1 MHNFATNLP
10 HYIISCDRHG
20 GGQFLSGG
28 RHGNL
33 ETTKQTKTSSLG
45 ANSNLVFVLPLHLK
59 TLGVKIDQFLTWDS
73 HIDQISK
80 KISSGISAMKKIK
93 DFTNSDTLKS
103 VYYGLVQ
110 PHFDYCCEVWNS
122 INRGQSERLQKL
134 HNRCARIIMNFKDEP
149 GQSQMALDQLGWISL
164 EERRKHIMARLMF
177 KVVNNLAPSRDEDLI
192 NVPEF

>member
-1 MHNFATNLP
+1 
-10 HYIISCDRHG
+10 
-20 GGQFLSGG
+20 
-28 RHGNL
+28 
-33 ETTKQTKTSSLG
+33 
-45 ANSNLVFVLPLHLK
+45 
-59 TLGVKIDQFLTWDS
+59 
-73 HIDQISK
+73 
-80 KISSGISAMKKIK
+80 MKKIK

-177 KVVNNLAPSRDEDLI
+177 KVVNNLAPSRISSIFQNSNHIHSYNLRGSNSSLFLPRPNTEYGRKCFRYSGVKI
-192 NVPEF
+192 WNSIPEQVRNSESLNSFNRNISSVSLTN